1 MKKALKIIAVV
12 IIVIPLVIVLAQ
24 KYYINYYVK
33 IYEEGK
39 YYKIIYKGLE
49 KAKDFTEDNQG
60 TFYFAFK
67 NSIQSINKN
76 GISYNLLKNS
86 KLDIMSIEY
95 CDGKLYFSSGDSIF
109 SYDLSKKILEKL
121 FDDIPNFGDYKDVL
135 IKIKNGYLYAS
146 IGSATNSG
154 VVGPDNTWL
163 IDNPFAHD
171 ITPKV
176 ITISGQMFGGDT
188 TGAFT
193 PYNTKN
199 IKGQIIPEHFPGN
212 SSVIIYNLKTHMSE
226 NYAYGIRNIKGMDFN
241 SEGKLI
247 AAVGGMENRGL
258 RPVKGD
264 SDYIFS
270 IEKSKWYG
278 WPDYSGGE
286 PVTSDKFIGINNKK
300 ISFILEQHPTTNPP
314 KPLYKSDSLNN
325 FGTLA
330 IDTAGTL
337 NNKNTIYFYDCKSN
351 EIKYYDNVNKCKTIM
366 SFPNTAY
373 IRSIKF
379 DGERLMLLNSKEG
392 YFMLLSSKNMNSSS
406 AIDKKPIYILFAAIV
421 SGIFCIITICIFL
434 RIKGR

>member
-1 MKKALKIIAVV
+1 MRKTLMVIAALIIAV
-12 IIVIPLVIVLAQ
+12 PLTIVLAQ
-24 KYYINYYVK
+24 KFYINYYVK
-33 IYEEGK
+33 IYKQGT

-49 KAKDFTEDNQG
+49 KAVDFTEDAQQNY
-60 TFYFAFK
+60 YFAFK
-67 NSIQSINKN
+67 TSIQRIDKN
-76 GISYNLLKNS
+76 GVSYNILKSS

-95 CDGKLYFSSGDSIF
+95 YDGKLYFSSGDSIF
-109 SYDLSKKILEKL
+109 SYDLNKKKLDKL
-121 FDDIPNFGDYKDVL
+121 FDDIPNFGDYKDVI

-146 IGSATNSG
+146 VGSATNSG
-154 VVGPDNTWL
+154 VVGTDNVWM
-163 IDNPFAHD
+163 IDNPFGHD

-176 ITISGQMFGGDT
+176 ITISGQMFGGNT

-193 PYNTKN
+193 PFNTKN

-212 SSVIIYNLKTHMSE
+212 SSVIIYNLKTRMSE

-247 AAVGGMENRGL
+247 ATVGGMENRGL

-264 SDYIFS
+264 TDYIFS
-270 IEKSKWYG
+270 IEKDKWYG

-286 PVTSDKFIGINNKK
+286 PVTADKFTGINNKK

-314 KPLYKSDSLNN
+314 KPMYKSDNLNN

-330 IDTAGTL
+330 IDAAGIL
-337 NNKNTIYFYDCKSN
+337 SSKNTIYFYDCKSN
-351 EIKYYDNVNKCKTIM
+351 EIKYYDKDNKCKTIM

-379 DGERLMLLNSKEG
+379 DGDRLMLLNSKEG
-392 YFMLLSSKNMNSSS
+392 YFMLLSSKSMSSS
-406 AIDKKPIYILFAAIV
+406 VEIDKKTIYILLGVIV
-421 SGIFCIITICIFL
+421 SSVFCIIAICIFQ